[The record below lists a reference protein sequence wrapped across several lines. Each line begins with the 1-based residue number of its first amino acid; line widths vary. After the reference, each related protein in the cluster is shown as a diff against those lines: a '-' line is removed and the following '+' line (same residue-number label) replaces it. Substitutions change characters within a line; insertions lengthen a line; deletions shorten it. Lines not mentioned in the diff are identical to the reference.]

1 MLDKKKTAIDLMQV
15 TKTNDELPETIL
27 HSLIVFSDEDMK
39 GITYSH
45 DDALVIMCEALKSY
59 NSHQDT
65 VSSHEHD
72 EFLLCMSLQSN
83 NHSSISNI
91 VYTPKNSSYLSILN
105 FSIQNLRFES
115 VTTPKPLVIITPLH
129 ESQIQPVIY
138 CAKEN
143 GIQIRVRSGGHD
155 YEGLSYTSQVPFVI
169 IDLVNLREINV
180 DVEKKTAWI
189 QAGARLGEL
198 YYRIAEK
205 SRTLGFPGGV
215 CPTVGAGGHISG
227 GGYGT
232 LIRKYGLAADHVID
246 ARIIDVN
253 GRILDRKS
261 MGEDLFWAIRGGGAA
276 SFGVILA
283 WKLELVDVP
292 EKVTVFTIAKTLEQN
307 ATNIV
312 HRWQY
317 IGHKLEE
324 DLAVRVF
331 ISSVNSSQDGKRTIQ
346 ASFQSL
352 FLGGVDRLLPLMQQ
366 SFPELGLQREDCT
379 EMSWIESA
387 LYIYGLPVGSLE
399 VLLNRTQANVR
410 HFKAKVDYV
419 QKPISKN
426 GLEGIWKRFFEEEA
440 AEAEMLFVPY
450 GGRMDEVSESAIP
463 FPHRA
468 GNLYQI
474 HYMVNWDEEEASER
488 YINWIR
494 ILYSYMASYVSK
506 FPRAAYI
513 NYRDLDIGVNN
524 KVEDTEV
531 VVMQKGLQFTKQ
543 AGFQVMEV
551 ERDSLR
557 LVQNLHAELS
567 IAANAASLFD
577 IVALLYDGDGGMCH
591 FIP

>member
-1 MLDKKKTAIDLMQV
+1 MMKTPSKL
-15 TKTNDELPETIL
+15 
-27 HSLIVFSDEDMK
+27 SLLFAV
-39 GITYSH
+39 
-45 DDALVIMCEALKSY
+45 LVIFSCSSA
-59 NSHQDT
+59 
-65 VSSHEHD
+65 VSSREHD
-72 EFLLCMSLQSN
+72 NFLQCMSLQSN
-83 NHSSISNI
+83 NNTSISNV

-105 FSIQNLRFES
+105 FSIQNLRFETE
-115 VTTPKPLVIITPLH
+115 TTPKPLVIITPVQ

-143 GIQIRVRSGGHD
+143 GMQIRVRSGGHD
-155 YEGLSYTSQVPFVI
+155 YEGLSYTSEVPFVI
-169 IDLVNLREINV
+169 VDLVNIREINV
-180 DVEKKTAWI
+180 DVEKKTAWV

-205 SRTLGFPGGV
+205 SRTLGFPGGI

-253 GRILDRKS
+253 GRILDRNS
-261 MGEDLFWAIRGGGAA
+261 MGEDLFWAIRGGGGA

-292 EKVTVFTIAKTLEQN
+292 EKVTVFTVARTLEQN
-307 ATNIV
+307 ATSIV
-312 HRWQY
+312 ERWQY
-317 IGHKLEE
+317 IAHKFDK

-331 ISSVNSSQDGKRTIQ
+331 LRRVNSSQDGKRTIQ

-366 SFPELGLQREDCT
+366 SFPELGLRREDCT
-379 EMSWIESA
+379 EMRWIESA
-387 LYIYGLPVGSLE
+387 LYIYGLPFGSLD

-410 HFKAKVDYV
+410 YFKAKVDYV

-426 GLEGIWKRFFEEEA
+426 GLEGIWTRFYEEDA
-440 AEAEMLFVPY
+440 GEAEMLLVPY
-450 GGRMDEVSESAIP
+450 GGRMDEVSESSIP

-488 YINWIR
+488 HINWIR
-494 ILYSYMASYVSK
+494 RLYSYMAPYVSK
-506 FPRAAYI
+506 SPRAAYI

-524 KVEDTEV
+524 NGNTSY
-531 VVMQKGLQFTKQ
+531 TQ
-543 AGFQVMEV
+543 ASIWGRKYYMNNFK
-551 ERDSLR
+551 R
-557 LVQNLHAELS
+557 LVQVKTKVDPSNFFRNEQS
-567 IAANAASLFD
+567 IPPFYSRWNKNRK
-577 IVALLYDGDGGMCH
+577 
-591 FIP
+591 